1 MASSIAPNIVTD
13 GLILYLDAA
22 NTKSYPGSGTAWFDI
37 SGNNNHFT
45 LYNSPTLNPS
55 KYFTFDGID
64 DYARSTST
72 LNLSLYSAITV
83 LIWFQPLSYPS
94 SGILDFIYEHTSNF
108 NSNVGGFVHTYN
120 DTSLGQDYQIFLSN
134 RGNAG
139 YNLGVWNK
147 TLFNN
152 LTWKHS
158 SATIDTNQLSV
169 ENTLYVNGNLTTAL
183 SNPVPGY
190 ASNNT
195 NTFANDYFYVGTRGG
210 ATYFSDMNISGI
222 QIYNKVL
229 TSQEILQNY
238 NTTKTRFGLT

>member
-1 MASSIAPNIVTD
+1 MSFVHSPKIVTD
-13 GLILYLDAA
+13 GLVLALDAG
-22 NTKSYPGSGTAWFDI
+22 NTKSYPGSGTTWFDL

-45 LYNSPTLNPS
+45 LYNSPTFNSS

-64 DYARSTST
+64 DYARSTAT
-72 LNLSLYSAITV
+72 LNLSLYRAITV

-94 SGILDFIYEHTSNF
+94 SGILDFIYEHTNNF
-108 NSNVGGFVHTYN
+108 NNNIGGFVHTYN

-134 RGNAG
+134 KGNAG

-158 SATIDTNQLSV
+158 SAIIDTNQLSV
-169 ENTLYVNGNLTTAL
+169 ENTLYVNGDLTTAL

-190 ASNNT
+190 AANNT

-210 ATYFSDMNISGI
+210 ATFFSDLNISGI
-222 QIYNKVL
+222 QIYNRAL
-229 TSQEILQNY
+229 SASEIQQNF
-238 NTTKTRFGLT
+238 NATRGRYGI